1 MSGPFDGDPFDVG
14 SFDEYSDPTGPDPF
28 DDSPA
33 GLSPYTPAPF
43 TLGPALLFCP
53 ADRPER
59 YEKAAERSDAVILDL
74 EDAVAPADRAAARR
88 ALIEHPLDPAT
99 TIVRIN
105 PADTDDFALDLAALA
120 RTEYRDV
127 MLAKTVSAGQ
137 VERLEAFRVIAL
149 CETAAGVISA
159 TEIAAERN
167 VVGLMWGAEDLVASL
182 GGTSSRFADGRYR
195 DVARQARSQVLLAA
209 RAHDKAAID
218 TVHLDITDAAGLGL
232 EAADA
237 VASGFTATACIHPSQ
252 VDVIRTAYQPTA
264 AEVDYALGLL
274 EAAASAR
281 GVFQH
286 EGRMIDGPVLR
297 HAEAVLRRAA
307 R

>member
-1 MSGPFDGDPFDVG
+1 MSGPFDGDPFDQD
-14 SFDEYSDPTGPDPF
+14 SFDEYPDAAGPDPF
-28 DDSPA
+28 DSSPA
-33 GLSPYTPAPF
+33 GLSPFTPAPF

-59 YEKAAERSDAVILDL
+59 YAKAAERADAVILDL
-74 EDAVAPADRAAARR
+74 EDAVAPVNRAAARR
-88 ALIEHPLDPAT
+88 ELIEHPLDPAG

-105 PADTDDFALDLAALA
+105 PADTADFMLDLAALE

-127 MLAKTVSAGQ
+127 MLAKTVSVNQ
-137 VERLEAFRVIAL
+137 IQRLEAFRVIAL

-159 TEIAAERN
+159 VEIAAERN
-167 VVGLMWGAEDLVASL
+167 VVALMWGAEDLVASL
-182 GGTSSRFADGRYR
+182 GGTSSRFPDGRYR
-195 DVARQARSQVLLAA
+195 DVARQARSLVLMAA
-209 RAHDKAAID
+209 GAHDKAAID
-218 TVHLDITDAAGLGL
+218 TVHLDIADVAGLTE

-252 VDVIRTAYQPTA
+252 VAAIRGAYQPTA

>member
-1 MSGPFDGDPFDVG
+1 MSGPFEGGPPDDPFDQD
-14 SFDEYSDPTGPDPF
+14 FDTAGPDPF
-28 DDSPA
+28 DDSPT
-33 GLSPYTPAPF
+33 GLSPFTPAPF

-59 YEKAAERSDAVILDL
+59 YAKAAERADAVILDL

-88 ALIEHPLDPAT
+88 ALIEHPLQAAR

-105 PADTDDFALDLAALA
+105 PADSIDFALDLAALE
-120 RTEYRDV
+120 RTDYRDV

-137 VERLEAFRVIAL
+137 VERLAEYRVIAL
-149 CETAAGVISA
+149 CETAAGIVSA
-159 TEIAAERN
+159 MEIAAAHN
-167 VVGLMWGAEDLVASL
+167 VVALMWGAEDLVASL
-182 GGTSSRFADGRYR
+182 GGTSSRFPDGRYR
-195 DVARQARSQVLLAA
+195 DVARQARALVLLAA
-209 RAHDKAAID
+209 GAHDKAAID
-218 TVHLDITDAAGLGL
+218 TVHLDIADVAGLAL

-237 VASGFTATACIHPSQ
+237 VASGFTASACIHPRQ
-252 VDVIRTAYQPTA
+252 VAVVRSAYQPTT

-281 GVFQH
+281 GVFQY